1 MYRSIKPSPAKMYGV
16 YGMNRKKLLVLTLGI
31 IIAFSALII
40 YYTQIQLPSTTISY
54 GDVTVEEAK
63 SLIDSNF
70 SLIILDVRT
79 REEYDSGHIGG
90 AILIPVN
97 ELEDRLDELSKEEEF
112 LIYCRTGNRS
122 SNSVNILKE
131 NGYTK
136 IFHMNDGII
145 AWIQAGYPTVK

>member
-1 MYRSIKPSPAKMYGV
+1 
-16 YGMNRKKLLVLTLGI
+16 MNRKKLLVLTLGI
-31 IIAFSALII
+31 IIAVSAVMI
-40 YYTQIQLPSTTISY
+40 YYTQIQLTSTTISY

-63 SLIDSNF
+63 SLIESDS

-79 REEYDSGHIGG
+79 REEYDSGHIEGT
-90 AILIPVN
+90 ILIPVS
-97 ELEDRLDELSKEEEF
+97 ELEDRLDEISKEEEL

-122 SNSVNILKE
+122 SNSVNILKA

>member
-1 MYRSIKPSPAKMYGV
+1 
-16 YGMNRKKLLVLTLGI
+16 MNRKKLLVLTLGI
-31 IIAFSALII
+31 IIAVSAVMI
-40 YYTQIQLPSTTISY
+40 YYTQIQLTSTKISY

-63 SLIDSNF
+63 SLIESDS

-79 REEYDSGHIGG
+79 REEYDSGHIEGT
-90 AILIPVN
+90 ILIPVS
-97 ELEDRLDELSKEEEF
+97 ELEDRLDEISKEEEL

-122 SNSVNILKE
+122 SNSVNILKA

-145 AWIQAGYPTVK
+145 AWIQAGYPTAK

>member
-1 MYRSIKPSPAKMYGV
+1 
-16 YGMNRKKLLVLTLGI
+16 MNRKKLLVLTLGI
-31 IIAFSALII
+31 IIAVSAAII
-40 YYTQIQLPSTTISY
+40 YYTQIQPPNTTESY

-63 SLIDSNF
+63 SLIESNS

-79 REEYDSGHIGG
+79 QEEYDSGHIEGS
-90 AILIPVN
+90 ILIPVS
-97 ELEDRLDELSKEEEF
+97 ELEDRLDELSKEEEL

-122 SNSVNILKE
+122 TSSVNILKE

-136 IFHMNDGII
+136 IFHMKDGIV

>member
-1 MYRSIKPSPAKMYGV
+1 
-16 YGMNRKKLLVLTLGI
+16 MNRKKLIVLTLGV

-63 SLIDSNF
+63 SLVESNF

-79 REEYDSGHIGG
+79 REEYESGHIEG
-90 AILIPVN
+90 AILIPVS
-97 ELEDRLDELSKEEEF
+97 ELEDRLDEISKEDEL

-122 SNSVNILKE
+122 FNSVNILKA
-131 NGYTK
+131 NGYTR

-145 AWIQAGYPTVK
+145 AWTQADYLTVK